1 MTRLWTEGLPIEVQT
16 DDRAQ
21 PTALLLNERRYV
33 IERVVQQ
40 WEVDTDWWSAQ
51 GRAWRRHY
59 AVTTCEGGL
68 FCVIRYDVL
77 SKEWRLERVY
87 D

>member
-1 MTRLWTEGLPIEVQT
+1 MTRLWTEGLPLQVQT
-16 DDRAQ
+16 NGRDQ
-21 PTALLLNERRYV
+21 PAAIQLNERRYV
-33 IERVVQQ
+33 VERVVQQ

-59 AVTTCEGGL
+59 AVLLRDAGL
-68 FCVIRYDVL
+68 FCVLSYDVL
-77 SKEWRLERVY
+77 AKEWRLERIY